1 MFTAEGSQELLP
13 ERKVFIISL
22 LQMRKL
28 RHCEIKS
35 LGKLVH
41 SKLWCE
47 FTVYYPPCTNSSC
60 GLAKKKD

>member
-1 MFTAEGSQELLP
+1 MFTAEGSRVLLP

-35 LGKLVH
+35 LEKLVH
-41 SKLWCE
+41 SKLRCE
-47 FTVYYPPCTNSSC
+47 FTVY
-60 GLAKKKD
+60 

>member
-1 MFTAEGSQELLP
+1 MFTAEGSRALLP

-35 LGKLVH
+35 FGKLVH
-41 SKLWCE
+41 SKLRCE
-47 FTVYYPPCTNSSC
+47 FTVYQPPRTNSSC